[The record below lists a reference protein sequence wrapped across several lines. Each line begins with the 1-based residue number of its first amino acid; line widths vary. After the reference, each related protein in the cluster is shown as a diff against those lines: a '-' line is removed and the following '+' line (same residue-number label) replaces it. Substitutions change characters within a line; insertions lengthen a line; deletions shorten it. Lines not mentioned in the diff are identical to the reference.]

1 MSGTSF
7 DGIDLACVNFKL
19 SEFWKF
25 EIEAT
30 KTISYS
36 KQWINKLKELFSGS
50 KDQINIGDE
59 SYTLFLAKNVLSF
72 IKEFKLTEIDAICSH
87 GHTLFHDPK
96 NRLTFQLGNRKS
108 LATKTGLNVVCD
120 FRTQDIKLGGQGA
133 PLVPIGDKF
142 LFRKYEAF
150 LNLGGFSNV
159 SKISDETTIAY
170 DICAVNTVLNFL
182 AKKKGKS
189 YDLNGDLAKQGKLIS
204 PLFNELESF
213 EYYQRTPPKS
223 LGVEWVNSKVFP
235 LLEKYSSNNVENLL
249 NTYTIHIA
257 SLIGKNFD
265 NGQNVLVTGGGAKN
279 KFLLKK
285 IRENKFANFIVPS
298 EVIIDYKESIIFGFL
313 GVLRLRNEVNCLA
326 SVTGSVRNHSSG
338 NIFTP

>member
-1 MSGTSF
+1 MSGTSL
-7 DGIDLACVNFKL
+7 DGIDLSCVNFRLDK
-19 SEFWKF
+19 FWNF
-25 EIEAT
+25 DVEAT

-36 KQWINKLKELFSGS
+36 KQWITRLEELFHATKES
-50 KDQINIGDE
+50 IEAGDK
-59 SYTLFLAKNVLSF
+59 SYTLFLAESINSFVKEYKLS
-72 IKEFKLTEIDAICSH
+72 KIDAICSH

-96 NRLTFQLGNRKS
+96 KGLTFQLGNRKI
-108 LATKTGLNVVCD
+108 LATLTGLNVVCD

-182 AKKKGKS
+182 AKKKGKP
-189 YDLNGDLAKQGKLIS
+189 YDLNGDMAKQGKLIS

-223 LGVEWVNSKVFP
+223 LGVEWVNSKVLP
-235 LLEKYSSNNVENLL
+235 LLEKYSSNSVENLL

-265 NGQNVLVTGGGAKN
+265 YRQNVLVTGGGAKN
-279 KFLLKK
+279 NFLIKK
-285 IRENKFANFIVPS
+285 IRENQFANFIVPS

>member
-1 MSGTSF
+1 MSGTSL
-7 DGIDLACVNFKL
+7 DGIDLTCVNFRLDK
-19 SEFWKF
+19 FWNF
-25 EIEAT
+25 NVEAT

-36 KQWINKLKELFSGS
+36 KQWITKLEKLFHATKES
-50 KDQINIGDE
+50 IEAGDE
-59 SYTLFLAKNVLSF
+59 SYTLFLAESINSFVKEYKLS
-72 IKEFKLTEIDAICSH
+72 KIDAICSH

-96 NRLTFQLGNRKS
+96 KGLTFQLGNRKI
-108 LATKTGLNVVCD
+108 LATLTGLNVVCD

-142 LFRKYEAF
+142 LFPKYEAF

-189 YDLNGDLAKQGKLIS
+189 YDLNGDMAKQGKLIS

-223 LGVEWVNSKVFP
+223 LGVEWVNSKVLP
-235 LLEKYSSNNVENLL
+235 LLEKYSSNSVENLL

-265 NGQNVLVTGGGAKN
+265 YGQNVLVTGGGAKN
-279 KFLLKK
+279 NFLIKK
-285 IRENKFANFIVPS
+285 IRENQFANFIVPS
-298 EVIIDYKESIIFGFL
+298 VVIIDYKESIIFGFL

-326 SVTGSVRNHSSG
+326 SVTGRVRNHSSG

>member
-1 MSGTSF
+1 MSGTSL

-36 KQWINKLKELFSGS
+36 KQWITRLKELFSGS

-133 PLVPIGDKF
+133 PLVPIGDKL
-142 LFRKYEAF
+142 LFPKYEAF

-159 SKISDETTIAY
+159 SKILEKSIIAY

-182 AKKKGKS
+182 AKKKGKL
-189 YDLNGDLAKQGKLIS
+189 YDLNGNVAKNGKLIS
-204 PLFNELESF
+204 TLFDELESF
-213 EYYQRTPPKS
+213 EYYQRTAPKS
-223 LGVEWVNSKVFP
+223 LGIEWVNSKILP
-235 LLEKYSSNNVENLL
+235 LLEKYSSHSVEDLL
-249 NTYTIHIA
+249 NTYTTHIG

-265 NGQNVLVTGGGAKN
+265 YGQNVLVTGGGAKN
-279 KFLLKK
+279 NFLIKK
-285 IRENKFANFIVPS
+285 IKENQFTNFILPS
-298 EVIIDYKESIIFGFL
+298 KILIDYKESIIFGFL

-326 SVTGSVRNHSSG
+326 SVTGSSRDHCSG
-338 NIFTP
+338 NIFIP